1 MKFSRIIIIVLDGF
15 GVGELP
21 DAALYDDVGS
31 NTLGNMARVLGGLS
45 LPNLEALGLG
55 NIGEFDG
62 ISPRPHTVLPSPLE
76 GEGGAKRQVRG
87 VQACIGCY
95 GKMAEV
101 SAGKD
106 TTTGHWE
113 MTGIHLDK
121 PFPVYPHGF
130 PPEIIEPFKKAI
142 GTDILANHMASGIEV
157 IDRYGEEHI
166 KTGFP
171 IVYTSV
177 DSVFQIAAHKDVIP
191 VARLY
196 EICLEARRLLT
207 GRHGVGRIIARP
219 FEGRPG
225 SFRRTYERKDFSLMP
240 PADTLLDIA
249 SGSGF
254 PVVGI
259 GKIDDIFSGRGI
271 TTKVHTEGNA
281 DGMQKTLDAV
291 KKTGKGIIFTNLVDF
306 DMLFG
311 HRNDVAGYYGALRE
325 FDGWLPVLMA
335 KMNADD
341 LLFITADHGCDPV
354 TPSTEHSREY
364 VPLLVYGTG
373 IKGGVD
379 LGIRDT
385 FSDLGATAAEALGLN
400 INKGTSFLNNL

>member
-1 MKFSRIIIIVLDGF
+1 MQASARFSRIIIIVLDGF

-62 ISPRPHTVLPSPLE
+62 IKKVT
-76 GEGGAKRQVRG
+76 
-87 VQACIGCY
+87 ACTGCF

-157 IDRYGEEHI
+157 IDNYGQQHLD
-166 KTGFP
+166 TGFP

-177 DSVFQIAAHKDVIP
+177 DSVFQIAAHKDIIP
-191 VARLY
+191 VPRLY
-196 EICLEARRLLT
+196 EICLEARRILT
-207 GRHGVGRIIARP
+207 GRHGVGRVIARP

-240 PADTLLDIA
+240 PEDTLLDIA
-249 SGSGF
+249 SSAGL

-259 GKIDDIFSGRGI
+259 GKIEDIFSGRGL

-281 DGMQKTLDAV
+281 DGMRKTLDAV
-291 KKTGKGIIFTNLVDF
+291 KKTEKGIIFTNLVDF

-311 HRNDVAGYYGALRE
+311 HRNDPVGYYGALRE
-325 FDGWLPVLMA
+325 FDGWLPGLMA
-335 KMNADD
+335 EMKADD

-364 VPLLVYGTG
+364 VPLLVYGPG
-373 IKGGVD
+373 IKGGID
-379 LGIRDT
+379 LGIRET
-385 FSDLGATAAEALGLN
+385 FSDLGATAAEALGLRFSKGSSLL
-400 INKGTSFLNNL
+400 NKITADSSQRPD